1 MHYKGASA
9 PFFLNMRYYLELII
23 KAKSLIE
30 TCGSIFLKE
39 EDKSDKN
46 KKIYQHI
53 FTAYQELEKA
63 ISELQK

>member
-1 MHYKGASA
+1 
-9 PFFLNMRYYLELII
+9 MRYYLELII
-23 KAKSLIE
+23 KAKALIE
-30 TCGSIFLKE
+30 TCGSVFLE
-39 EDKSDKN
+39 EQDRSDKN

>member
-1 MHYKGASA
+1 
-9 PFFLNMRYYLELII
+9 MRYYLELII

-30 TCGSIFLKE
+30 TCGSVFLKE
-39 EDKSDKN
+39 QDKSDKN